1 MTAKNMSQK
10 RTLGIGFIG
19 SGFVARFHIRSWIA
33 VRDADVRGVYSP
45 TAAHAEEAAGL
56 ARSLGVGDARA
67 FSSIEEMVA
76 APEIDCIWL
85 CAPNHL
91 RLECMEQIAHAIQTG
106 KGELVGVA
114 CEKPLARNAKEA
126 RRMVELVEQAGLLH
140 GYLENQLFT
149 PGIVRGKNLIWSRGA
164 RLTGRPYLARA
175 AEEHSGPHMPWF
187 WQGELQGGGVLNDM
201 MCHSVE
207 VARFMLTEPGK
218 PRSSIRPTKVSAQI
232 ASLKWSRPEY
242 ADALKQMM
250 GAEVDYRNKPSE
262 DFARATVNYVDEQ
275 GNQLIVEA
283 TTSWSFV
290 GAGLRLSMELLGP
303 EYSMSINSLD
313 SNLKLF
319 FSRKV
324 VGEAG
329 EDLVEKQNAEQG
341 LMPVVANEE
350 AEYGYEGENRYF
362 VECFRNGKQPEENF
376 HDGLEVTELLMTAY
390 MSAEQERVI
399 EFKPAD
405 LDTFIPAV
413 ARGAWK
419 P

>member
-1 MTAKNMSQK
+1 
-10 RTLGIGFIG
+10 
-19 SGFVARFHIRSWIA
+19 
-33 VRDADVRGVYSP
+33 
-45 TAAHAEEAAGL
+45 
-56 ARSLGVGDARA
+56 
-67 FSSIEEMVA
+67 
-76 APEIDCIWL
+76 
-85 CAPNHL
+85 
-91 RLECMEQIAHAIQTG
+91 
-106 KGELVGVA
+106 
-114 CEKPLARNAKEA
+114 
-126 RRMVELVEQAGLLH
+126 
-140 GYLENQLFT
+140 
-149 PGIVRGKNLIWSRGA
+149 
-164 RLTGRPYLARA
+164 
-175 AEEHSGPHMPWF
+175 
-187 WQGELQGGGVLNDM
+187 
-201 MCHSVE
+201 
-207 VARFMLTEPGK
+207 MLTEPGK

-250 GAEVDYRNKPSE
+250 GAGVDYRNKPAE
-262 DFARATVNYVDEQ
+262 DFARATVNYIDER
-275 GNQLIVEA
+275 GNPLIVEA

-303 EYSMSINSLD
+303 EYSMSINSLA
-313 SNLKLF
+313 SGLNLF

-324 VGEAG
+324 EGEAG

-362 VECFRNGKQPEENF
+362 INCFSEGRQPEESF
-376 HDGLEVTELLMTAY
+376 YDGLEVTELLMTAY

-405 LDTFIPAV
+405 LETFIPAV

>member
-1 MTAKNMSQK
+1 MTAKK
-10 RTLGIGFIG
+10 TLGVGFIG
-19 SGFVARFHIRSWIA
+19 SGFVARFHIRSWVA
-33 VRDADVRGVYSP
+33 VRNADVRGVYSP
-45 TAAHAEEAAGL
+45 NQQHAGEAAAL
-56 ARSLGVGDARA
+56 ARSLGVGDAQA

-76 APEIDCIWL
+76 APEIDCVWL

-91 RLECMEQIAHAIQTG
+91 RLECMERIVHAIKTG

-114 CEKPLARNAKEA
+114 CEKPLARNAAEA
-126 RRMVELVEQAGLLH
+126 RRMVELAEEAGVLH

-149 PGIVRGKNLIWSRGA
+149 PGITRGKGLIWSRGA
-164 RLTGRPYLARA
+164 ALTGRPYLARA

-232 ASLKWSRPEY
+232 ASLKWGRPEY
-242 ADALKQMM
+242 ADALKQTM
-250 GAEVDYRNKPSE
+250 GAAVDYRNKPAE
-262 DFARATVNYVDEQ
+262 DFARATVNYVDER
-275 GNQLIVEA
+275 GNPLIVEA

-303 EYSMSINSLD
+303 EYSMSINSLA
-313 SNLKLF
+313 SGLNLF

-324 VGEAG
+324 EGEAG

-362 VECFRNGKQPEENF
+362 VQCFLDGKQPEESF
-376 HDGLEVTELLMTAY
+376 YDGLEVTQLLMTAY

-399 EFKPAD
+399 EFKPAE
-405 LDTFIPAV
+405 LDSFIPAV